1 MKNTVGLKLHGPPMG
16 PRACCLVFICVFPFI
31 FILTLINDLSAG
43 APILVSALAMIHGF
57 ILISLYNVQTPW
69 KTRSIRSVWMTSRL
83 KNLTSKKCAA
93 VSEIPRTS
101 AWNADAQDYLARIAT
116 RRYSRYSG
124 FQKFRSM
131 WPFSSSSVVRSA
143 QPSS

>member
-1 MKNTVGLKLHGPPMG
+1 MGL
-16 PRACCLVFICVFPFI
+16 RACCLVFICVFPFI

-43 APILVSALAMIHGF
+43 APILVCALAMIHGF
-57 ILISLYNVQTPW
+57 ILISLYNVQTAMEDQFDQVGLDDIKLEEFHFE
-69 KTRSIRSVWMTSRL
+69 KTRSCFRNPQGPMH
-83 KNLTSKKCAA
+83 A
-93 VSEIPRTS
+93 
-101 AWNADAQDYLARIAT
+101 NADAQDYLARIAT

-124 FQKFRSM
+124 FQKFRSI